1 MAKKTYNIYKKS
13 HLKLG
18 LLLNP
23 TSLLN
28 NAAELGV
35 LGRQLLVVSLITHE
49 LFCAR
54 CEVRLKRVVSRDTS
68 FLR

>member
-1 MAKKTYNIYKKS
+1 
-13 HLKLG
+13 
-18 LLLNP
+18 LLNP

-35 LGRQLLVVSLITHE
+35 LGRQFFVVSLITHE